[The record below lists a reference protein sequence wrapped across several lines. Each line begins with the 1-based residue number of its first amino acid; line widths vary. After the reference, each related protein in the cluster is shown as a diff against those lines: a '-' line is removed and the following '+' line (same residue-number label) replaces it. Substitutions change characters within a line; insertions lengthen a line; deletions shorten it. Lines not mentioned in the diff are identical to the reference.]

1 MVSKIVLPQSTKQLS
16 EQELQAQILQLP
28 TELSPER
35 ELWSGIEKAI
45 SDKRQDKYD
54 DSQKQWHKAP
64 IAWAASVVA
73 AVLLTWGVISPQDT
87 LNDSF
92 NGKFQGNINL
102 VAAMQQTFEQ
112 QKQGMLVSYGQPN
125 LQDLTA
131 EMQDQFKQLSS
142 AQVTIKKALESE
154 PNSADLLNLLRWTQ
168 QQELD
173 LLKQLYSPQWQS
185 I

>member
-1 MVSKIVLPQSTKQLS
+1 MVSKTELPQSSKQLS
-16 EQELQAQILQLP
+16 EQELQALVLQLP

-45 SDKRQDKYD
+45 NDKAQDNFDGNKT
-54 DSQKQWHKAP
+54 QWQKAP
-64 IAWAASVVA
+64 VAWAASVVA
-73 AVLLTWGVISPQDT
+73 AVLLTWGVITPQSG

-92 NGKFQGNINL
+92 NSELSGSINL
-102 VAAMQQTFEQ
+102 IAAMQQTFEQ
-112 QKQGMLVSYGQPN
+112 QKQGMLISYGQPN
-125 LQDLTA
+125 LKELTP
-131 EMQDQFKQLSS
+131 EMQEQFKQLSS
-142 AQVTIKKALESE
+142 AQLTIKKALESE
-154 PNSADLLNLLRWTQ
+154 PNSTDLLNLLRWTQ

>member
-1 MVSKIVLPQSTKQLS
+1 MVSKTVLPHSTKQLS
-16 EQELQAQILQLP
+16 EPAFQAQILQLP
-28 TELSPER
+28 TELTPER

-45 SDKRQDKYD
+45 NNKTQDKHD
-54 DSQKQWHKAP
+54 DHHNPWHKAP

-73 AVLLTWGVISPQDT
+73 AVLLTWGVITPQGT
-87 LNDSF
+87 LQDSN
-92 NGKFQGNINL
+92 NGQANL
-102 VAAMQQTFEQ
+102 IAAMQQTFDQ
-112 QKQGMLVSYGQPN
+112 QKQSMLVSYGQPN
-125 LQDLTA
+125 LQELTT
-131 EMQDQFKQLSS
+131 EMQEQFRQLTS
-142 AQVTIKKALESE
+142 AQMTIKTALESE